1 MKKIDINVKKINE
14 ELDNS
19 WEILAEPIQTVMRYY
34 NVKNSYDILKNA
46 TRGKNIN
53 KNTIDEI
60 INKCDLEK
68 SVKTKLL
75 RLKPRD
81 YIGIAEK
88 ITLKNN

>member
-14 ELDNS
+14 ELDSS
-19 WEILAEPIQTVMRYY
+19 WEILAELTQTVMRYY

-60 INKCDLEK
+60 INKCDLENC
-68 SVKTKLL
+68 KTKLL
-75 RLKPRD
+75 D
-81 YIGIAEK
+81 
-88 ITLKNN
+88 